1 MAHDQNLIDLFSDT
15 NCDISFGMR
24 QAMAQAKVGNEVAGE
39 DPTVN
44 HLIERCCDYFKMEA
58 GVFLVSGSQCNILAY
73 RAWCKSPGMGIIIE
87 HLSQPVL
94 KNPTIFSGLVH
105 GAPLLIHGK
114 QGTFTSDQ
122 LKNVI
127 QENHGYNHPQPTVVS
142 IENPTNFGGGIIW
155 PEAELGDVIR
165 SAQENELPVHIDGAR
180 LLTATTVVQNDS
192 FINNLSRANSIYI
205 DFCKC
210 VGAPMGSVLLGSKDF
225 IDFVWFHKFQMG
237 AYMHKAGSIAA
248 ACLYGWDHQLFMMTR
263 VVSQIKKLAKIL
275 AEFPFLEVDSPQI
288 NILFVRLKKIKL
300 SAFQFQEKMLK
311 YHIRVLAVNHEK
323 LRIIFHLD
331 IEDPMIERIA
341 ACFHKVGCQYMI
353 EDD

>member
-1 MAHDQNLIDLFSDT
+1 MPHSQNFIDLFSDT
-15 NCDISFGMR
+15 NCDISPGMR
-24 QAMAQAKVGNEVAGE
+24 QAMANAKVGNEVAGE

-44 HLIERCCDYFKMEA
+44 HLIERCCDYFNKEA
-58 GVFLVSGSQCNILAY
+58 GVFLISGSQCNILAY

-105 GAPLLIHGK
+105 GTPILIEGTD
-114 QGTFTSDQ
+114 GTFSPTQ

-127 QENHGYNHPQPTVVS
+127 KENQGYNQPQPAVVS
-142 IENPTNFGGGIIW
+142 IENPTNFGGGVIW
-155 PEAELGDVIR
+155 KEGVLSSVIEVSR
-165 SAQENELPVHIDGAR
+165 DHKLPIHIDGAR
-180 LLTATTVVQNDS
+180 LLTATTVMNSNS
-192 FINNLSRANSIYI
+192 FLKNQSNADSIYI

-225 IDFVWFHKFQMG
+225 IDCIWFHKFQLG

-248 ACLYGWDHQLFMMTR
+248 ACLYGWDYQLFMMKN
-263 VVSQIKKLAKIL
+263 VVTQIRKLATTL
-275 AEFPFLEVDSPQI
+275 AGLPFLEVTPPQI
-288 NILFVRLKKIKL
+288 NILYVTLKKLKI
-300 SAFQFQEKMLK
+300 SAFQFQKEML
-311 YHIRVLAVNHEK
+311 HFNIRLLAVNDKK

-331 IEDPMIERIA
+331 VQEYIIDRIVES
-341 ACFHKVGCQYMI
+341 FQKVGNQYLS